1 MTSGDR
7 LFVTVVGGGIAGLC
21 AAIALRRAGHTV
33 HVYERSGLNNEV
45 GAAIH
50 LPPNATRALLAWGL
64 DPVRAKLV
72 TVKSSFRAKA
82 DTLERFHVGTSEA
95 AIAETYGGPW
105 FFAHRV
111 DFHDELKLL
120 ATNSAGEG
128 IPVVIHVKSE
138 VSQYDPDVPSI
149 TLSNGSVITS
159 DVVIGADGIHSTAVE
174 AVLGRVNK
182 PVPSRDLYNFCY
194 RFLIPTS
201 EIESDP
207 ETRFWTE
214 DDDGRMKFFVGD
226 LKRIASYPCRNN
238 EMHNFVALFHQDDF
252 SMMKKEDWQAPV
264 SKSQLLETFTG
275 LHPKLEAVLDKATEI
290 KQWALLYRE
299 PIPTWIRGKLA
310 LAGDACHPMLPHQG
324 QGGAQGIEDSV
335 ALGLVFCGARKED
348 VPVRLALYEKIRRN
362 RASLIQ
368 IFSNAGQDEAELI
381 RQEASKYMP
390 PEEIPKSPEEFFDFN
405 FGYDVIQDTLNH
417 RQSLDPSFEVPKA
430 FFEREPTKGVYPK
443 SAQDAGSTMSYQDV
457 SKTARAMPQI
467 QMVEVTD
474 REL

>member
-1 MTSGDR
+1 MASGDR
-7 LFVTVVGGGIAGLC
+7 LLVTVVGGGIAGLC

-120 ATNSAGEG
+120 ATDSTGEG
-128 IPVVIHVKSE
+128 IPVVVHVKSE
-138 VSQYDPDVPSI
+138 VAKYDPDVPSI
-149 TLSNGSVITS
+149 TLSNGTVITS

-207 ETRFWTE
+207 ETSFWTE

-275 LHPKLEAVLDKATEI
+275 LHPKLEAVLGKATEI

-299 PIPTWIRGKLA
+299 PIPTWIRGKLV
-310 LAGDACHPMLPHQG
+310 LA
-324 QGGAQGIEDSV
+324 
-335 ALGLVFCGARKED
+335 
-348 VPVRLALYEKIRRN
+348 VRLALYEKIRRN

-390 PEEIPKSPEEFFDFN
+390 PEEVPKSPEEFFDFN
-405 FGYDVIQDTLNH
+405 FGYDVVQDTLSH
-417 RQSLDPSFEVPKA
+417 LQSLDPSFEVPKT
-430 FFEREPTKGVYPK
+430 FFERVPIAGVYPK
-443 SAQDAGSTMSYQDV
+443 SARNAGSTMSYQDV

-467 QMVEVTD
+467 QMVEVND
-474 REL
+474 GEP